1 MAYVL
6 DGRKRNRDMMCPV
19 CGSRKNKVLDTRAN
33 PEFIFRRRECNNFH
47 KYQTKEYAI
56 SEAPIC
62 EKSKTAEASGGSL
75 LSKLWHGQWRS
86 GGSQ

>member
-1 MAYVL
+1 
-6 DGRKRNRDMMCPV
+6 MMCPV
-19 CGSRKNKVLDTRAN
+19 CKTRHNKVLDTRAN
-33 PEFIFRRRECNNFH
+33 PNYILRRRLCDNGH

-56 SEAPIC
+56 SETKVC
-62 EKSKTAEASGGSL
+62 EKPKTSETGGESL